1 MIPVVCP
8 AYLPNVQ
15 YFQWLL
21 KQEKVCFSS
30 SDHYQKQTFR
40 NRTAIYGAN
49 GKLNLTIPIAHH
61 SNTHVHDI
69 DVVISDTI
77 PWQQQHWKSFC
88 AAYRSAPFFE
98 FYEDAFYP
106 FYHRPQT
113 CLFEFNINL
122 IEEILTLLLVCEQH
136 RVREGGQVLTAVAFT
151 SEVEV
156 FSSETVGVEEVLEEV
171 KELVCSL
178 LHRGHEGSAETKSRA
193 HRLIDENHGR
203 RVNPA
208 GIGQVDGVVIDTR
221 ASRSN
226 AHGTVHEEVSE
237 GAAGARSTIEEN
249 GVRCNDVDGE
259 CVCARP
265 CEGITA
271 FVYIYTT
278 RVSNFAKLN
287 RTSWIRAVASF
298 FGGRV

>member
-21 KQEKVCFSS
+21 KQEKVYFSS

-49 GKLNLTIPIAHH
+49 GKLNLTLPIAHH

-113 CLFEFNINL
+113 SLFEFNINL
-122 IEEILTLLLVCEQH
+122 IEEILTLLEIDWEYHCVPFEQEKH
-136 RVREGGQVLTAVAFT
+136 KRMEALILAKNQKTPSFPAYT
-151 SEVEV
+151 QV
-156 FSSETVGVEEVLEEV
+156 FSNKYGFIPNLSVVDVLFNLGPETEAYL
-171 KELVCSL
+171 
-178 LHRGHEGSAETKSRA
+178 R
-193 HRLIDENHGR
+193 N
-203 RVNPA
+203 NP
-208 GIGQVDGVVIDTR
+208 
-221 ASRSN
+221 S
-226 AHGTVHEEVSE
+226 
-237 GAAGARSTIEEN
+237 
-249 GVRCNDVDGE
+249 
-259 CVCARP
+259 
-265 CEGITA
+265 
-271 FVYIYTT
+271 
-278 RVSNFAKLN
+278 
-287 RTSWIRAVASF
+287 
-298 FGGRV
+298 